1 MRPVPPRRRASTSLA
16 RLPRLWHCL
25 SSGSGPARP
34 WHLSLHSGGGGAA
47 QVARVIMDPDR
58 EISLNWSYG
67 ERNARHQFDF
77 NLIHVSRRHRLQIDF
92 IRSDLSLTRCNL
104 KN

>member
-47 QVARVIMDPDR
+47 QVAR
-58 EISLNWSYG
+58 NWSYG